1 MDSRIPPW
9 AKKKYNLGDLAAV
22 KAELRELGLH
32 TVCES
37 ARCPNI
43 GECFKKPTATFM
55 ILGDVCT
62 RRCRFCAVGKGAPS
76 PVDENEPANIA
87 DAVGRLGL
95 RHAVITSVTRDD
107 LKDGGAG
114 QFAAVIRTLR
124 ERYPDLMV
132 EVLTPDFKGEET
144 PLRTVI
150 DARPHIFNHNLET
163 VPRLFGKVRPQA
175 VYERSLAVLRMA
187 REMDGSVHTKSGL
200 MAGLGETED
209 EVLSVMRDLRA
220 AGCSLLTIGQYLRPT
235 KENIEVVEYIRPE
248 VFERYKEAGIA
259 MGFASVASAPIVRS
273 SYNAEEF
280 STFLLEKRKVEP
292 KKTVTRR

>member
-9 AKKKYNLGDLAAV
+9 ARKKYSLGDLAAV
-22 KAELRELGLH
+22 KAELRDLRLH

-62 RRCRFCAVGKGAPS
+62 RRCKFCAVGKGAPAAI
-76 PVDENEPANIA
+76 DENEPANIA
-87 DAVGRLGL
+87 HAVGRLGL

-107 LKDGGAG
+107 LADGGAG

-124 ERYPDLMV
+124 EQYPELMV
-132 EVLTPDFKGEET
+132 EVLTPDFKGDET
-144 PLRTVI
+144 ALKTVI

-163 VPRLFGKVRPQA
+163 VPRLYSKVRPQA
-175 VYERSLAVLRMA
+175 VYERSLAVLKKV
-187 REMDGSVHTKSGL
+187 RELDGRVHTKSGL
-200 MAGLGETED
+200 MVGLGETED
-209 EVLSVMRDLRA
+209 EVLSVMRDLRE
-220 AGCSLLTIGQYLRPT
+220 AGCTMLTIGQYLRPT
-235 KENIEVVEYIRPE
+235 KDNIEVVEYVLPE
-248 VFERYKEAGIA
+248 VFERYAAAGRE
-259 MGFASVASAPIVRS
+259 MGFASVASAPFVRS

-280 STFLLEKRKVEP
+280 STFLSGERKSGAKES
-292 KKTVTRR
+292 RH

>member
-9 AKKKYNLGDLAAV
+9 AKKKYSLGDLAAV

-62 RRCRFCAVGKGAPS
+62 RRCRFCAVGKGAPAA
-76 PVDENEPANIA
+76 VDEEEPANIA
-87 DAVGRLGL
+87 RAVGRLGL

-114 QFAAVIRTLR
+114 QFAAVIVTLR
-124 ERYPDLMV
+124 EQFPDLMV
-132 EVLTPDFKGEET
+132 EVLTPDFRGEEAH
-144 PLRTVI
+144 LRTVI
-150 DARPHIFNHNLET
+150 EAGPHIFNHNLET
-163 VPRLFGKVRPQA
+163 VPRLYSTVRPQA
-175 VYERSLAVLRMA
+175 VYERSLAVLKMA
-187 REMDGSVHTKSGL
+187 REMDGRVHTKSGL
-200 MAGLGETED
+200 MAGLGETEE
-209 EVLSVMRDLRA
+209 EVLSVMRDLRD

-235 KENIEVVEYIRPE
+235 KENIEVVEYVRPE
-248 VFERYKEAGIA
+248 VFERYAEAGGA
-259 MGFASVASAPIVRS
+259 MGFASVASAPFVRS

-280 STFLLEKRKVEP
+280 STFLK
-292 KKTVTRR
+292 